1 MPSSVILDVAIGV
14 AFVYLFFSL
23 ICSVFNEGI
32 ASLFA
37 LRAKNLVAGV
47 SSLFSESQT
56 ANGKHFVQEIY
67 QHGLVR
73 GLFKDPPNPQ
83 EPPDALGLAKK
94 WYKTKV
100 NLPSYIPSRTFATAL
115 LDILAP
121 SDGKTPR
128 ALAEVRK
135 GIDALPESP
144 AKEALVSLAASTG
157 YQLSEFQ
164 TKVESWYNDS
174 MERAAGWY
182 KRRTQKILLLL
193 GVLVAVGMNV
203 DSIQIALNLWN
214 NPVARQAAIDV
225 GQKFVEKNPIQASDK
240 TDAVKKITDEADTL
254 AKMGQSLPVPFGWRS
269 EMQANGAC
277 PDEACFYHPLSTMFW
292 PQKLVGWLITALA
305 LSLGAPFWFDT
316 LNKFMMVRSTLKS
329 KGDKEKSS

>member
-23 ICSVFNEGI
+23 ICSVVNEAI

-47 SSLFSESQT
+47 SSLFSESET
-56 ANGKHFVQEIY
+56 SGGKKFVQEIY

-73 GLFKDPPNPQ
+73 GLFKDPPSQQ
-83 EPPDALGLAKK
+83 EPPDALSLAQKF
-94 WYKTKV
+94 TKV

-157 YQLSEFQ
+157 YQLTEFQ
-164 TKVESWYNDS
+164 TKVESWYDDS

-182 KRRTQKILLLL
+182 KRRTQKILLFL

-277 PDEACFYHPLSTMFW
+277 PDEACFYHPLSSKLFW
-292 PQKLVGWLITALA
+292 SEKLIGWLITALA

-329 KGDKEKSS
+329 KADKGKSS

>member
-1 MPSSVILDVAIGV
+1 MPSSEILDVAIGV

-23 ICSVFNEGI
+23 ICSVAHEAM

-37 LRAKNLVAGV
+37 FRAKNLVAGIR
-47 SSLFSESQT
+47 SLFSEGESSP
-56 ANGKHFVQEIY
+56 GKSFVQEIY

-83 EPPDALGLAKK
+83 DKPNPLVLAEKL
-94 WYKTKV
+94 TKV

-128 ALAEVRK
+128 ALADVRQ
-135 GIDALPESP
+135 GIDKLPDSP
-144 AKEALVSLAASTG
+144 AKDALVSLAASTG

-182 KRRTQKILLLL
+182 KRRTQRILLLL
-193 GVLVAVGMNV
+193 GLLVAVGLNV
-203 DSIQIALNLWN
+203 DSIQVALNLWN
-214 NPVARQAAIDV
+214 NPVARQAAVDV
-225 GQKFVEKNPIQASDK
+225 AQKFVEKNPIQASNKAED
-240 TDAVKKITDEADTL
+240 VNKINEEADTL
-254 AKMGQSLPVPFGWRS
+254 AKMGQSLPVPFGWPS
-269 EMQANGAC
+269 EVQANGGC
-277 PDEACFYHPLSTMFW
+277 PNEACFQHPLATRFW
-292 PQKLVGWLITALA
+292 PQKLVGWFITALA

-316 LNKFMMVRSTLKS
+316 LNKFMMARSSLKS
-329 KGDKEKSS
+329 REDKKKAS